1 MWERENFVKKSFGS
15 NRIECLLHELQ
26 CLIKSL
32 KKAALGTKVLGLF
45 MFSAN
50 KAEHGRGSTCVS
62 ARMFT
67 RLWERGRGFI
77 SVLRVFP
84 HM

>member
-1 MWERENFVKKSFGS
+1 MGERELSKKESFGS

-26 CLIKSL
+26 CLIKTL

-62 ARMFT
+62 VRACARIC
-67 RLWERGRGFI
+67 GREGL
-77 SVLRVFP
+77 SVL
-84 HM
+84 